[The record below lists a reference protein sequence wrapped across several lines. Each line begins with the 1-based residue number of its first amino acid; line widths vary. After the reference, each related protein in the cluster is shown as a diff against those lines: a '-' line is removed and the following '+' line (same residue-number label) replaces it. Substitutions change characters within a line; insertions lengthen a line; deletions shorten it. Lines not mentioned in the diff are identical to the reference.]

1 MEPKDDRDTLFAV
14 IRELETLHTNCV
26 NKAKFIDSV
35 MNGKEQ
41 ITFAVI
47 DRCRE
52 ALMQLNQANYV
63 FNRLY
68 EKHSGTTETQDWWSM
83 RTVCDTNRSIVEKAN
98 SDLKTILSWVPL
110 GPTSRR
116 TDH

>member
-1 MEPKDDRDTLFAV
+1 MGHPEKDSDAMFAV

-26 NKAKFIDSV
+26 NKAKFIDNV
-35 MNGKEQ
+35 MSGKEQ

-52 ALMQLNQANYV
+52 ALMQLNQAHHV
-63 FNRLY
+63 FMSLY
-68 EKHSGTTETQDWWSM
+68 EKHSDSTEVQDRM
-83 RTVCDTNRSIVEKAN
+83 KAICETNRATAEKAKT
-98 SDLKTILSWVPL
+98 DLEEILAWVPP
-110 GPTSRR
+110 GPMSRR